1 MDGVGKGVVLLL
13 NDCVMVEVAPAVALA
28 EHVTVSVELDESD
41 PLEVT
46 VVDGEP
52 DGVGVSEPLD
62 EGV

>member
-1 MDGVGKGVVLLL
+1 
-13 NDCVMVEVAPAVALA
+13 MVEVAAAVALA